1 MYSAWWLIHTP
12 HVWLAQVAIEKK
24 DYEGMLQKA
33 QAQQRPRA
41 ASAPSADSGY

>member
-1 MYSAWWLIHTP
+1 MGG
-12 HVWLAQVAIEKK
+12 AQVAMEKR

-41 ASAPSADSGY
+41 MPGPSADSGY